1 MPALIAA
8 PVATAVPATSARI
21 SAGAKMGKL
30 LSRVEPH
37 YPDQARRMNVEGPV
51 ALTLEVGEDGK
62 VRNVTVRSGNPLLV
76 LAAKDAARRW
86 RYEPS
91 LLNGVPTPF
100 TAEVVIKF
108 SLSQQR

>member
-1 MPALIAA
+1 
-8 PVATAVPATSARI
+8 
-21 SAGAKMGKL
+21 
-30 LSRVEPH
+30 
-37 YPDQARRMNVEGPV
+37 
-51 ALTLEVGEDGK
+51 
-62 VRNVTVRSGNPLLV
+62 

-108 SLSQQR
+108 SLSPQR